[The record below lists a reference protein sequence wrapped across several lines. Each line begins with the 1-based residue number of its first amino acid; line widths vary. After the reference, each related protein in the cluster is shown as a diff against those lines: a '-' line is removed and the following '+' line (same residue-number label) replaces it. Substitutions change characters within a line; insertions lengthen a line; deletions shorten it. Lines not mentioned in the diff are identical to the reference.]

1 MSSQEERE
9 MTSPRITVSR
19 EKSMQR
25 TRKLLGSRNTRTFV
39 TLKGK
44 EKENRIGR
52 NTTKVMEKSEM
63 QRLESAVSSLN
74 ATTFS
79 NGKPQAGI
87 SQEEDSDFCNNFQM
101 LKLHQDEI
109 DDEEMLSMSSVD
121 FRPSSCSTL
130 DLHEEQ
136 NFQHADCE
144 SESEFE
150 NLNTEDIGQIITIQ
164 ADQSELTTH
173 LVSGDHDIAS
183 PRLPVT
189 KLVEERNNEDSENR
203 KKGDLNLM
211 DSNVQK
217 KVESEIEYESE
228 RKTKSQVKTAWELN
242 DKYLLTTDFPAE
254 VWDEEL
260 KSKTLNTR
268 LQSPD
273 LLSASF
279 PPLSAFS
286 GLRRGSFPI
295 SPPKYWFSTSKTASS
310 LPLLSGRQCKV
321 HLPSSFPGVAS
332 PTSGSESEF
341 CSDEPQR
348 EFLER
353 NETTQKKEQAL
364 LKKTLEVLSPPGKQ
378 AKKLKTSSAR
388 KSPNSSG
395 SPSPMLSSEHLAIK
409 AASTEFLAARVVTQ
423 LNCAFK
429 ETVVD
434 SNEEVTD
441 RLNCVTPNLMPRR
454 HSALVFRSNTSCSFE
469 GKANSLILPSVNNE
483 CSKSLPNLTGHEK
496 TKRVFVTFDKD
507 YPSVKVVDLKSKSD
521 LAHRCRVL
529 NNKLTNEDSLVKA
542 MLKDKVHKKSM
553 IKKWII
559 ASAPSI

>member
-25 TRKLLGSRNTRTFV
+25 TRKLLEGRNTRTFV
-39 TLKGK
+39 TLRGK
-44 EKENRIGR
+44 EKENRNR
-52 NTTKVMEKSEM
+52 RSTTKRMEKSEM
-63 QRLESAVSSLN
+63 RRLDSAMSSLN
-74 ATTFS
+74 ATIFS

-87 SQEEDSDFCNNFQM
+87 SQEEDSDIYDNFQL

-109 DDEEMLSMSSVD
+109 NDEETVSMSSVD

-130 DLHEEQ
+130 D
-136 NFQHADCE
+136 FQSLQYDYE
-144 SESEFE
+144 SESDFE
-150 NLNTEDIGQIITIQ
+150 NLNTEEIGQIITTQ
-164 ADQSELTTH
+164 ANQSELTTN

-183 PRLPVT
+183 PRLRVA
-189 KLVEERNNEDSENR
+189 KLEEQNNEDLEKR
-203 KKGDLNLM
+203 KKGDFM

-228 RKTKSQVKTAWELN
+228 SKTKSQDKIAWELN

-260 KSKTLNTR
+260 ENKTLNTR
-268 LQSPD
+268 RQSSD

-286 GLRRGSFPI
+286 ELRRGSFPI
-295 SPPKYWFSTSKTASS
+295 SPPKYWLSTSKTASG
-310 LPLLSGRQCKV
+310 LPLLSGRHCKV
-321 HLPSSFPGVAS
+321 QLPSSFPGVAS

-341 CSDEPQR
+341 CCDEPDR

-353 NETTQKKEQAL
+353 KQTTQKKEQAP
-364 LKKTLEVLSPPGKQ
+364 LKKHLEVPSPPGKQ
-378 AKKLKTSSAR
+378 AQKLKTAR
-388 KSPNSSG
+388 ASPNSIG
-395 SPSPMLSSEHLAIK
+395 CPSPISMHSSEHLAIK

-434 SNEEVTD
+434 SNEEVTS
-441 RLNCVTPNLMPRR
+441 RSNCVTPNLMPRR
-454 HSALVFRSNTSCSFE
+454 HSALFFRSNTSCSFE
-469 GKANSLILPSVNNE
+469 GKANSPILPSVRNE

-507 YPSVKVVDLKSKSD
+507 YPSVKVVDLKGKSD
-521 LAHRCRVL
+521 LAQRCRVL
-529 NNKLTNEDSLVKA
+529 NDKLINEDSMVKA

-553 IKKWII
+553 IKKWVI